1 MTLFLPPGLQRRR
14 LIPAPLP
21 DTSSLSRKPGAAGQ
35 WVDLPPLG
43 GTLKEPFEIK
53 VYEIDDV
60 ERLQKR
66 KEGMGAE
73 VRAELKIRTLRN
85 DRKCASNRYPS

>member
-1 MTLFLPPGLQRRR
+1 MTPPGLQRRR

-21 DTSSLSRKPGAAGQ
+21 DTSSLGRKVGAAGQ

-43 GTLKEPFEIK
+43 GTIKEPFEIK

-60 ERLQKR
+60 ERLQRR
-66 KEGMGAE
+66 KEGLAE
-73 VRAELKIRTLRN
+73 VRCYLYAICISFCFNSEVYTKKT
-85 DRKCASNRYPS
+85 